1 MSAPETALYDAHRII
16 GASQAAAGPTRV
28 LKLAGDAS
36 LRRYYRVWHGDDTY
50 VLMLTEPFDPAKFDF
65 LLVRAHLEHCGV
77 PVPRL
82 LALDGAIGAILLED
96 LGDRTML
103 HRLGELN
110 DPRAEEGLFVEALE
124 LLAAFHSRTRVAK
137 DARPVPGYGLA
148 FDEEKL
154 MWEVD
159 FTLEHLFGSYLKRQI
174 PDKEFREVRDA
185 FVDIVRRLAAEPRVF
200 THRDYHSRNIMIPPN
215 GKMVCIDFQDA
226 RMGLRA
232 YDLASILRDSYYQ
245 LSEEAVYQLV
255 DRYLELA
262 AGDTPSSIAGAG
274 GATTS
279 AGAGGA
285 TTSASEK
292 IDRDHFYRVFD
303 LMSIQR
309 NFKAIGSFTS
319 FYGKRNDA
327 MYIRFVGNTF
337 ENIRR
342 NLIKFPEYRK
352 LRGLLFQYYYF

>member
-1 MSAPETALYDAHRII
+1 MSTPEAII
-16 GASQAAAGPTRV
+16 HNAQRLILDSKTSSGDTHV

-36 LRRYYRVWHGDDTY
+36 LRRYFRVWQKNDAY
-50 VLMLTEPFDPAKFDF
+50 VLMLTEPFESAHFDF
-65 LLVRAHLEHCGV
+65 LLVRDFLAKRGV
-77 PVPRL
+77 PVPGVVGI
-82 LALDGAIGAILLED
+82 DGPKGAILLED

-110 DPRAEEGLFVEALE
+110 HLDAEEGLFVEALE
-124 LLAAFHSRTRVAK
+124 LLAHFHSKTRAHAAEK
-137 DARPVPGYGLA
+137 PVPGFALA

-159 FTLEHLFGSYLKRQI
+159 FTLEHLFGSYLKRKI
-174 PDKEFREVRDA
+174 PEKEFAMMREM
-185 FVDIVRRLAAEPRVF
+185 FVDIVKRLAAEPRVF

-215 GKMVCIDFQDA
+215 GKMTCIDFQDA

-245 LSEEAVYQLV
+245 LSEGAVYTLV
-255 DRYLELA
+255 DKYLALA
-262 AGDTPSSIAGAG
+262 QKDEP
-274 GATTS
+274 
-279 AGAGGA
+279 
-285 TTSASEK
+285 
-292 IDRDHFYRVFD
+292 IDRDHFLRMFD

-327 MYIRFVGNTF
+327 NYIRFVGNTF

-342 NLIKFPEYRK
+342 NLGKFMEYRK
-352 LRGLLFQYYYF
+352 LRELLFHYYYF

>member
-1 MSAPETALYDAHRII
+1 MSATETILRDAHDMIV
-16 GASQAAAGPTRV
+16 GSKPGSGKTRV

-36 LRRYYRVWHGDDTY
+36 LRRYYRLWSGNDSF
-50 VLMLTEPFDPAKFDF
+50 VLMLTEPLDPAKFDF
-65 LLVRAHLEHCGV
+65 LLVRTHLEKCGV
-77 PVPRL
+77 PVPKVITV
-82 LALDGAIGAILLED
+82 DGPKGAILLED

-110 DPRAEEGLFVEALE
+110 NLDAEEELFVEALE
-124 LLAAFHSRTRVAK
+124 LLATFHSKTRVKAGEK
-137 DARPVPGYGLA
+137 PVPGYGLA

-159 FTLEHLFGSYLKRQI
+159 FTLEHLFGSYLKRKI
-174 PDKEFREVRDA
+174 PEKEFALMRET
-185 FVDIVRRLAAEPRVF
+185 FVDIVKRLAAEPRVF
-200 THRDYHSRNIMIPPN
+200 THRDYHSRNIMIPPS

-245 LSEEAVYQLV
+245 LSEGAVYKLV
-255 DRYLELA
+255 DKYLALA
-262 AGDTPSSIAGAG
+262 GKD
-274 GATTS
+274 
-279 AGAGGA
+279 
-285 TTSASEK
+285 EK
-292 IDRDHFYRVFD
+292 IDKEHFLRMFD

-342 NLIKFPEYRK
+342 NLGKFSEYRK
-352 LRGLLFQYYYF
+352 LRELLFHYYYF